1 MLRRINPGAR
11 ALLLLILVG
20 VCAGLAGAP
29 AVRQAAQRL
38 VKQDTALADPRDP
51 GPLALVREI
60 ALPLTGA
67 TQDYDPLM
75 ELIGDAQFVL
85 LGEASHGTHEFY
97 RERAEITRRLIEE
110 KGFSAVAIEGD
121 RANTD
126 RVNRYIHRSSADSSA
141 EQALADFDDF
151 PEWMWRNADVRNLVE
166 WLRDYNAGLPANA
179 RRVGFYGLDLY
190 GLFESADA
198 VVHHLERL
206 DPAAAERARRR
217 YRCFAEFRNDPA
229 AYGGASA
236 SRSGSS
242 CAEPAREQLEELQQ
256 RATES
261 GLYLDPARKD
271 DFFAAVEHAR
281 VVQNGEE
288 YFRTAYGGGG
298 SSWNLR
304 DQHMVEMLEALAAHY
319 GAGGK
324 PGKVVAWAH
333 NTHMGDASATE
344 LGESGE
350 WNVGQLMRER
360 HADRVVLVGF
370 TTYTGTVMAA
380 ANWGMPGELKDVR
393 PALPDSYSGLFHET
407 GIGDFLLPLRGRAE
421 LAEALGEP
429 RLERAIGVIY
439 RPETE
444 RASHYFHARLSRQ
457 FDAVIHLDVTRAV
470 EPLGP

>member
-1 MLRRINPGAR
+1 MLRRLNPGAR

-38 VKQDTALADPRDP
+38 DRQDTARDDE
-51 GPLALVREI
+51 PLALVREI

-126 RVNRYIHRSSADSSA
+126 RANRYVHSAGADDNA

-151 PEWMWRNADVRNLVE
+151 PEWMWRNADVRDLVE
-166 WLRDYNAGLPANA
+166 WLRDYNADLPATTH
-179 RRVGFYGLDLY
+179 RPGFYGLDLY
-190 GLFESADA
+190 ELFESAKA
-198 VVHHLERL
+198 VVRHLERL
-206 DPAAAERARRR
+206 DPAAAERARGR
-217 YRCFAEFRNDPA
+217 YRCFARFRDDPA
-229 AYGGASA
+229 VYGGESA
-236 SRSGSS
+236 SRAGSS
-242 CAEPAREQLEELQQ
+242 CEEPAREQMEELQEK
-256 RATES
+256 AAMP
-261 GLYLDPARKD
+261 GLYLDPARED
-271 DFFAAVEHAR
+271 DFFAAVQHAR

-288 YFRTAYGGGG
+288 YYRTVYGGGG
-298 SSWNLR
+298 SGWNLR
-304 DQHMVEMLEALAAHY
+304 DQHMVEMLESLAEHFDAS
-319 GAGGK
+319 GK

-333 NTHMGDASATE
+333 NTHVGDATATE

-360 HADRVVLVGF
+360 HDDRVVLVGF
-370 TTYTGTVMAA
+370 TTYTGVVLAA

-393 PALPDSYSGLFHET
+393 PALPESYSGLFHET
-407 GIGDFLLPLRGRAE
+407 GIGDFLLPLRGRDE

-444 RASHYFHARLSRQ
+444 RASHYFNARLSRQ
-457 FDAVIHLDVTRAV
+457 FDAVIHFDVTRAV